1 MRKTVI
7 CNITMKE
14 KTDKCK
20 YRTTDLSL
28 PVSAREV
35 VYPVSAFLEKTLTKD
50 DEIKAVMLVKKDPN
64 GNYQKNAAEF
74 VEEILAINESIG
86 AKIDFKTVETSFSEE
101 QTVHEELLSKIVD
114 EIDDK
119 THIIADITYGPKDLP
134 IVLFSAMNFAEKFLE
149 CEIENIIYGQAVF
162 KDGKPTD
169 TKICDMVPLY
179 YLNSV
184 TNTIRSEDS
193 TRARQMLKS
202 LLSL

>member
-35 VYPVSAFLEKTLTKD
+35 VYPVSAFLEKTLTQD

-101 QTVHEELLSKIVD
+101 QTVHEELLGKIVD

>member
-101 QTVHEELLSKIVD
+101 QTVHEELLGKIVD
-114 EIDDK
+114 EIDN
-119 THIIADITYGPKDLP
+119 HWRFWNAFII
-134 IVLFSAMNFAEKFLE
+134 FHNFIPSIHCA
-149 CEIENIIYGQAVF
+149 
-162 KDGKPTD
+162 
-169 TKICDMVPLY
+169 
-179 YLNSV
+179 
-184 TNTIRSEDS
+184 
-193 TRARQMLKS
+193 
-202 LLSL
+202 

>member
-169 TKICDMVPLY
+169 TKICDVVPLY

>member
-35 VYPVSAFLEKTLTKD
+35 VYPVSAFLEKTLTMD

-101 QTVHEELLSKIVD
+101 QTVHEELLGKIVD

-193 TRARQMLKS
+193 IRARQMLKS